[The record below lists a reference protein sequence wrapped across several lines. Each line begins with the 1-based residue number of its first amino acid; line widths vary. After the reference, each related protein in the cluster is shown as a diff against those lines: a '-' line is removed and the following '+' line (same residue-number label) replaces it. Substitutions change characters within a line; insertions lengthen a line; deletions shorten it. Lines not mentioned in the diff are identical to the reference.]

1 MRRRAGGP
9 DAVIAARRIGTRGR
23 RRTSRTALAILFVI
37 LAILFVAPMYWM
49 FLSSGRPQSEIF
61 GADISLL
68 PTGLSLDNYSRL
80 IAETPYAHWF
90 FNSVVQSLGYATLT
104 VALCA
109 TGGYALAKFRFR
121 GRRVVFIGV
130 LASQMLPFQLLIVP
144 LFLLIV
150 NLRLVETYW
159 GAVIPLAAH
168 PIGLFFMR
176 QYMLGLPDHMLD
188 AARVDGANEYRMFWS
203 IVLPNVRP
211 ALATMF
217 ILFALEYWNNLLW
230 PLIVFRNPTNMPLA
244 VGLASMVN
252 QYKVSYD
259 LLLAGTALA
268 TLPVILLFLV
278 LRRQFMEGTASLG
291 TGAQ

>member
-1 MRRRAGGP
+1 
-9 DAVIAARRIGTRGR
+9 
-23 RRTSRTALAILFVI
+23 
-37 LAILFVAPMYWM
+37 
-49 FLSSGRPQSEIF
+49 
-61 GADISLL
+61 
-68 PTGLSLDNYSRL
+68 
-80 IAETPYAHWF
+80 
-90 FNSVVQSLGYATLT
+90 

>member
-1 MRRRAGGP
+1 
-9 DAVIAARRIGTRGR
+9 
-23 RRTSRTALAILFVI
+23 
-37 LAILFVAPMYWM
+37 
-49 FLSSGRPQSEIF
+49 
-61 GADISLL
+61 
-68 PTGLSLDNYSRL
+68 
-80 IAETPYAHWF
+80 
-90 FNSVVQSLGYATLT
+90 
-104 VALCA
+104 
-109 TGGYALAKFRFR
+109 
-121 GRRVVFIGV
+121 
-130 LASQMLPFQLLIVP
+130 
-144 LFLLIV
+144 
-150 NLRLVETYW
+150 
-159 GAVIPLAAH
+159 
-168 PIGLFFMR
+168 
-176 QYMLGLPDHMLD
+176 MLD